1 YALLRDYVLELQRTN
16 PDTTMKLDV
25 ERCFNPSE
33 PTRQFRRI
41 YTCLGALK
49 KGFKAGMR
57 DLLGLDGCFM
67 KGQYPGQLLAAV
79 GVDANH
85 GTYPL
90 AYAVVEAETLN
101 SWSWFL
107 TCLGDDL
114 DLTRDSNFTFISDR
128 QKGLIPAL
136 AQVFPC
142 AEHRFCLRHI
152 HENMKVQFRGDLYKE
167 LLWNCACATSMP
179 YFEKHM
185 DKLRKT
191 DVKAYEW
198 LNKIPPQHW
207 SRAHFSGRAHC
218 DMLLNN
224 ICEAFNRK
232 LVDGRDVPIITC
244 LEFVREYLIKRIVK
258 VQQVIDKS
266 KGPLTP
272 AAAALFKAITDE
284 ASFYKVIG
292 YFSLT
297 VILTSSIA
305 VEKCL
310 NCLACKHAVAAMWDR
325 LENKS
330 DCGHTLKVSHACYWL
345 VTWKKVYSYKINPLN
360 GKDLWCPN
368 TLIPPKIHPQIGRPP
383 KKRKKFADE
392 LSSQKMTNGG
402 KLSRIGK
409 TVTCDTCK
417 KPDHNKRS
425 CKKGVGGSQPSQAS
439 AARGPQR
446 FAATLLSSQRSAA
459 NQSASQRMFATS
471 PRSSQRSTA
480 TPRASQMSAA
490 NAKGKEKV

>member
-1 YALLRDYVLELQRTN
+1 RTN
-16 PDTTMKLDV
+16 PDTTFKLYI
-25 ERCFNPSE
+25 ERSFNPSE

-41 YTCLGALK
+41 YICLGALK

-67 KGQYPGQLLAAV
+67 KGQYPGQLLTAV

-114 DLTRDSNFTFISDR
+114 DLTRESNFTFISDR

-152 HENMKVQFRGDLYKE
+152 HENMKGQFRGDLYKE
-167 LLWNCACATSMP
+167 LLWNCACATTMP

-191 DVKAYEW
+191 DEKAYEW

-224 ICEAFNRK
+224 ICEVFNRR
-232 LVDGRDVPIITC
+232 LVDGRDAPIITC
-244 LEFVREYLIKRIVK
+244 LEFVREYLMKRIVK
-258 VQQVIDKS
+258 VQQMIDKA

-272 AAAALFKAITDE
+272 AAAALFQGITDE
-284 ASFYKVIG
+284 ASFYKVLWNG
-292 YFSLT
+292 DYQYQVTGPFNDQCVVDVKEKTCSCRKWELT
-297 VILTSSIA
+297 GMP
-305 VEKCL
+305 
-310 NCLACKHAVAAMWDR
+310 CKHAVAALWDR
-325 LENKS
+325 AGNKS
-330 DCGHTLKVSHACYWL
+330 DVGTPESWVHACYWL

-360 GKDLWCPN
+360 GKDLWKKHPCPN
-368 TLIPPKIHPQIGRPP
+368 TLIPPKVHPQIEASKRGR
-383 KKRKKFADE
+383 KLLME
-392 LSSQKMTNGG
+392 LSAATLTPSQAFQA
-402 KLSRIGK
+402 SAA
-409 TVTCDTCK
+409 
-417 KPDHNKRS
+417 RS
-425 CKKGVGGSQPSQAS
+425 PHRKAATQTPSQAS
-439 AARGPQR
+439 AA
-446 FAATLLSSQRSAA
+446 
-459 NQSASQRMFATS
+459 
-471 PRSSQRSTA
+471 
-480 TPRASQMSAA
+480 TPRASQRSRAPNKSAA
-490 NAKGKEKV
+490 FEYF